1 MTNRARDMALTTV
14 VRPETA
20 PHFFEFPSMIQ
31 ASISTVPLLVK
42 TDPFPALKFGWFS
55 NSRTCSIHYIYIY
68 IYIERERERGKL
80 TDRNEEFEQSI
91 LRKAKQIESIELPV
105 Y

>member
-1 MTNRARDMALTTV
+1 LDGSLIPGPVA
-14 VRPETA
+14 
-20 PHFFEFPSMIQ
+20 FI
-31 ASISTVPLLVK
+31 I
-42 TDPFPALKFGWFS
+42 
-55 NSRTCSIHYIYIY
+55 YIYIY
-68 IYIERERERGKL
+68 IYIYRERERERGKL

>member
-1 MTNRARDMALTTV
+1 MALTTV

-68 IYIERERERGKL
+68 IYIYRERERGKL